1 MKKILPTIILIILIL
16 GVSIYFLVKGGE
28 TKRVSDV
35 SGLKEAAYYE
45 ALAGGTTQCNL
56 CPNHCL
62 LAEGQAGLC
71 KVRQNIGGKLYNLAY
86 GKVVS
91 VHLDPIE
98 KKPFFHFLPGSKS
111 YSLAT
116 AGCNLRCLYCQNWE
130 IAQNFP
136 EDVKSEKL
144 SPEQVVEEAL
154 KSGAQSI
161 ALTYSE
167 PIAFYEYMLD
177 IAKLAKQQGI
187 KVVVVSNGYIN
198 QEPLKELLKYIDAI
212 KIDLKGFDE
221 EFYQKFTG
229 GHLQPVLES
238 LKTIKQSGVWL
249 EIVNLL
255 IPGENDN
262 EEEIRAMSQWIKENL
277 GEEVPLHFSRFY
289 PMYKLQNLPPTP
301 EETVIRA
308 FQIAK
313 ETGLKYV
320 YTGNI
325 TYPSGETT
333 YCPKSGQVAIKRIGY
348 FVEENNLVN
357 GQCSDGEKI
366 PGVWQRD

>member
-1 MKKILPTIILIILIL
+1 MKKILPAIILIILIL
-16 GVSIYFLVKGGE
+16 GAAIYYLL
-28 TKRVSDV
+28 TINQSSQALDTSSLR
-35 SGLKEAAYYE
+35 EAAYYE
-45 ALAGGTTQCNL
+45 KLAGGAVRCNL
-56 CPNHCL
+56 CPNNCL
-62 LAEGQAGLC
+62 LAEGQRGLC

-86 GKVVS
+86 GKVVAL
-91 VHLDPIE
+91 HLDPIE
-98 KKPFFHFLPGSKS
+98 KKPFFHFLPGSQS

-116 AGCNLRCLYCQNWE
+116 AGCNLACLYCQNWE

-136 EDVKSEKL
+136 EDVRAKSM
-144 SPEQVVEEAL
+144 SPEEVVAEAK

-177 IAKLAKQQGI
+177 IAKEAKKQGI
-187 KVVVVSNGYIN
+187 QVVVVSNGYIK
-198 QEPLKELLKYIDAI
+198 QEPLRELLKYIDAI

-221 EFYQKFTG
+221 DFYQKFTG
-229 GHLQPVLES
+229 GHLQPVLDS

-255 IPGENDN
+255 IPGENDS
-262 EEEIRAMSQWIKENL
+262 EQEIRAMSQWIKENL
-277 GEEVPLHFSRFY
+277 GEDVPLHFSRFY

-308 FQIAK
+308 RQIAK
-313 ETGLKYV
+313 SVGLKYV

-325 TYPSGETT
+325 TNTEGEVT
-333 YCPKSGQVAIKRIGY
+333 YCPQSGQVAIKRIGY
-348 FVEENNLVN
+348 FVEENNLLN
-357 GQCSDGEKI
+357 GLCPDGEKI
-366 PGVWQRD
+366 PGVWE

>member
-1 MKKILPTIILIILIL
+1 MKKILPAIILIILIL
-16 GVSIYFLVKGGE
+16 VTAIYYLLAINQSFKD
-28 TKRVSDV
+28 TSN
-35 SGLKEAAYYE
+35 LKEAAYYE
-45 ALAGGTTQCNL
+45 KLAGGAVRCNL
-56 CPNHCL
+56 CPNNCL
-62 LAEGQAGLC
+62 MAEGQRGLC
-71 KVRQNIGGKLYNLAY
+71 KVRQNINGKLYNLAY

-98 KKPFFHFLPGSKS
+98 KKPFSHFLPGSRT

-116 AGCNLRCLYCQNWE
+116 AGFNLACLYCQNWE

-136 EDVKSEKL
+136 EDVKSEEMT
-144 SPEQVVEEAL
+144 PEQVVAEAK

-167 PIAFYEYMLD
+167 PIAFYEYMID
-177 IAKLAKQQGI
+177 IAKASRLQGI
-187 KVVVVSNGYIN
+187 KVVVVSSGYIN
-198 QEPLKELLKYIDAI
+198 EEPLKELLKYIDAI

-221 EFYQKFTG
+221 DFYQKFTR
-229 GHLQPVLES
+229 GHLQPVLNN
-238 LKTIKQSGVWL
+238 LKIIKQSGVWL

-255 IPGENDN
+255 IPGENDS
-262 EEEIRAMSQWIKENL
+262 EQEIKAMSQWIHDNL
-277 GEEVPLHFSRFY
+277 GDEVPLHFSRFY

-308 FQIAK
+308 RQIAK
-313 ETGLKYV
+313 SVGLKYV

-325 TYPSGETT
+325 VNPEGETT

-348 FVEENNLVN
+348 FVEENNLKA
-357 GQCSDGEKI
+357 GLCPDGEKI
-366 PGVWQRD
+366 PGVWE

>member
-1 MKKILPTIILIILIL
+1 MKKNLPAIILIILII
-16 GVSIYFLVKGGE
+16 GASIYYLAVLGRPSKSQD
-28 TKRVSDV
+28 TSN
-35 SGLKEAAYYE
+35 LKEAAYWE
-45 ALAGGTTQCNL
+45 PIAGGSVQCNL
-56 CPNHCL
+56 CPNRCL
-62 LAEGQAGLC
+62 LAEGQRGLC

-91 VHLDPIE
+91 MHLDPIE
-98 KKPFFHFLPGSKS
+98 KKPFFHFLPGSQT

-116 AGCNLRCLYCQNWE
+116 AGCNLSCLYCQNWE

-136 EDVKSEKL
+136 EDVKSEFM
-144 SPEQVVEEAL
+144 SPEEVVAEAK

-177 IAKLAKQQGI
+177 IAKLAKQKGI

-198 QEPLKELLKYIDAI
+198 EEPLKELLKYIDAI
-212 KIDLKGFDE
+212 KIDLKGFNDD
-221 EFYQKFTG
+221 FYQRFIG

-238 LKTIKQSGVWL
+238 LKIIKQSGVWL

-255 IPGENDN
+255 IPGENDS
-262 EEEIRAMSQWIKENL
+262 EQEIKAMSQWLKDNL
-277 GEEVPLHFSRFY
+277 GDEVPLHFSRFY

-301 EETVIRA
+301 EETVKRA
-308 FQIAK
+308 RQIAL
-313 ETGLKYV
+313 EVGLKYV

-325 TYPSGETT
+325 DDPESWAT
-333 YCPKSGQVAIKRIGY
+333 YCPKSGQAAIKRAGY
-348 FVEENNLVN
+348 FVEENNLKN
-357 GQCSDGEKI
+357 GTCPDGEKI
-366 PGVWQRD
+366 PGVWK